1 MVNTHIFARKFL
13 EVTMSIDIDA
23 AVKEFKAVLKDHS
36 RACNNI
42 EDSVAGIL
50 NKNGSVYVHRS
61 YGCYGWTYSYGDKES
76 TEAVMTYLKGKKI
89 CKLSDNMQLEWI
101 SYITEHSP
109 YANTIVN
116 DAEHIFNTRVVIGD
130 ITKPMNVMYGAIFSL
145 RMMYERQALVKM
157 WHDFVHIGGLTRNE
171 AFFMIATMHPAFDR
185 TTDFTEDFDVWINT
199 WNSSD
204 HMPLFMNYM
213 NSDSIKNMINGKV
226 MYTIPPMK
234 VHTNMYGVQRM
245 FNKKDGIYSDGDKT
259 FASLQKDLAAVNDI
273 INKNQVKVKVNPFMV
288 KKADGDPNRPKLK
301 WSKIVQH
308 MQYIV
313 EILRKH
319 YA

>member
-1 MVNTHIFARKFL
+1 
-13 EVTMSIDIDA
+13 MSIDIDA
-23 AVKEFKAVLKDHS
+23 AVKGFKAVLKNHS
-36 RACNNI
+36 KACNNI

-50 NKNGSVYVHRS
+50 NKNGSVYVHQS
-61 YGCYGWTYSYGDKES
+61 YGCYGWTYSYGDTES
-76 TEAVMTYLKGKKI
+76 TEAVMTYLKDKKI

-101 SYITEHSP
+101 SYITDRSP
-109 YANTIVN
+109 YAGTTVN
-116 DAEHIFNTRVVIGD
+116 DASHIFDTRVVIGD

-157 WHDFVHIGGLTRNE
+157 WYDFVHIGGLTENE
-171 AFFMIATMHPAFDR
+171 AFFIIATMHPAFDR
-185 TTDFTEDFDVWINT
+185 TTDFTKDFDVWINT

-204 HMPLFMNYM
+204 HMPLYVNYM
-213 NSDSIKNMINGKV
+213 NSNSIKNMINGKV
-226 MYTIPPMK
+226 VHTIPPMK
-234 VHTNMYGVQRM
+234 DFTNMCGVQRM
-245 FNKKDGIYSDGDKT
+245 FSKKERTYSDDDKT
-259 FASLQKDLAAVNDI
+259 FASLQKDLAAVKDI

-301 WSKIVQH
+301 WSEIVQH

-313 EILRKH
+313 EVLRKH